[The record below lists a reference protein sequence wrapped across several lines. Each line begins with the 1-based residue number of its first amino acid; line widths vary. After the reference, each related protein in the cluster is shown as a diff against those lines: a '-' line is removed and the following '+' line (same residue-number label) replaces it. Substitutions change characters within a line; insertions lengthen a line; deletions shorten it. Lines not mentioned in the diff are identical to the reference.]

1 MLKDLE
7 AILFDLDGTMWNSEE
22 EVCNTWNQVVAKHP
36 ECRKGPITLEELKGC
51 FGLPMTK
58 IAEKL
63 FSEVSS
69 KEQQIIMDECCELE
83 NSYLNEHGAK
93 LYPKLEETL
102 MELKKKYKLF
112 VVSNCQQ
119 GYIESFMDI
128 CQMETGFLQY
138 TMELLENE
146 YADELKI
153 LKIDL
158 PKVDKIPYV
167 RFDEAKKLVSE
178 KYGKSIKNPFDLEP
192 EEEELIGKYFREK
205 DWKTYTIEVHA
216 LKSAARQIGA
226 LKLSELAEALEHAGK
241 EGNLEFIYKHTEE
254 LLESYYSQKD
264 IFSVFFPEDSKPE
277 NRKEI
282 SSELLKELLHGLKEA
297 LDCLDLNEMD
307 SIMEQMTG
315 YAYLEKQEELYSGL
329 KAAIEEFDMETGGDI
344 ITKWLEV
351 FE

>member
-119 GYIESFMDI
+119 GYIESFIHAHHLEKCFDDTQSWGDNPVSKGENNQVIMKRNGVTKAVYVGDTAGDEQSARDVGI
-128 CQMETGFLQY
+128 PFIFCAYGFGQAKSPDAIINSF
-138 TMELLENE
+138 E
-146 YADELKI
+146 ELKDI
-153 LKIDL
+153 LL
-158 PKVDKIPYV
+158 
-167 RFDEAKKLVSE
+167 
-178 KYGKSIKNPFDLEP
+178 
-192 EEEELIGKYFREK
+192 
-205 DWKTYTIEVHA
+205 
-216 LKSAARQIGA
+216 
-226 LKLSELAEALEHAGK
+226 
-241 EGNLEFIYKHTEE
+241 
-254 LLESYYSQKD
+254 
-264 IFSVFFPEDSKPE
+264 
-277 NRKEI
+277 
-282 SSELLKELLHGLKEA
+282 
-297 LDCLDLNEMD
+297 
-307 SIMEQMTG
+307 
-315 YAYLEKQEELYSGL
+315 
-329 KAAIEEFDMETGGDI
+329 
-344 ITKWLEV
+344 
-351 FE
+351 